1 MVFDSFCRKTHA
13 FSRLMLLLVVFSQLL
28 GNTAMPVLMP
38 ADAGQTTQ
46 KGALKGCCCALA
58 GNACQCASGCCGANS
73 PTGWDVGTEDLLET
87 AHGTLAWVT
96 APLNKPC
103 QGLGAGSIL
112 LGALVLVACG
122 ISFTLLM
129 KSCFPLL
136 VSTAP
141 AGIDREKPSAPPP
154 KIQFFAFSDR

>member
-1 MVFDSFCRKTHA
+1 
-13 FSRLMLLLVVFSQLL
+13 MLLLVVFSQLL

-46 KGALKGCCCALA
+46 EGALKGCCCALV
-58 GNACQCASGCCGANS
+58 GNACQCASGCCGTNP
-73 PTGWDVGTEDLLET
+73 PTVWDAGTEDLLET
-87 AHGTLAWVT
+87 AHGTLAWVI

-141 AGIDREKPSAPPP
+141 AGIDREKPTAPPP